1 MKSMKIFHQELIGA
15 DCEIISAKN
24 ASLKG
29 MKGKIT
35 DETKNTITIKTT
47 KGEKKLIKQQVI
59 IMAEIN
65 NKKIRIEGAEIAARP
80 EDRAKVN

>member
-1 MKSMKIFHQELIGA
+1 MKNGKIFHQELIGA

-35 DETKNTITIKTT
+35 DETKNTITIKTA
-47 KGEKKLIKQQVI
+47 KGEKKLIKNQVT

-65 NKKIRIEGAEIAARP
+65 GKKTRIEPEEIASRP